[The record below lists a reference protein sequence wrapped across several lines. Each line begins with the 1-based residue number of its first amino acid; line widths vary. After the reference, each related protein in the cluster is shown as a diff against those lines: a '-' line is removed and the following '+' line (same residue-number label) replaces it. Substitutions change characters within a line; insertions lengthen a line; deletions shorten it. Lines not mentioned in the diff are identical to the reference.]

1 MKLRQQA
8 DKWTGPGGLRQ
19 VEDTE
24 VAANTLL
31 SVPGYKDGVEFGVMK
46 EFAYPLEGGG
56 GDEVVV
62 ATTRI
67 ETMLGDTAVAVH
79 PDDDRCP
86 PPEQRC
92 CPAAAVTPRY
102 LHFQT
107 IHVGAMVLEWISSP
121 SSRVQLCT
129 LGRTPIR
136 KAYFNVKVI
145 HDGT

>member
-86 PPEQRC
+86 EPTTRAALLSRC
-92 CPAAAVTPRY
+92 SGDASVPALPDNTCRCNGPRMD
-102 LHFQT
+102 LQ
-107 IHVGAMVLEWISSP
+107 P
-121 SSRVQLCT
+121 
-129 LGRTPIR
+129 
-136 KAYFNVKVI
+136 VI
-145 HDGT
+145 